1 MNDLVTLRAAVV
13 ASLKRKLG
21 STINVDS
28 HGGTFDLA
36 EVKRF
41 ATLAPAV
48 RVAIVGVGKASRYA
62 DGRLKL
68 PIRFAAV
75 VFTRDT
81 ATDGEKIPRDT
92 AALLLATAVELAV
105 GGNRFGLEGVFQP
118 TNLEAHSEY
127 SGPVDT
133 LGVALWQVTWTS
145 DALIGDPEQPP
156 DTAIA
161 ALTRALVDNVTTW
174 NAPGANEDPRDGL
187 TGADPL
193 NAGDAP

>member
-1 MNDLVTLRAAVV
+1 MNDLLALRAAIV
-13 ASLKRKLG
+13 ATLKTKLG
-21 STINVDS
+21 DGVDVDS

-41 ATLAPAV
+41 ATKAPAV
-48 RVAIVGVGKASRYA
+48 RVAIVGVGRASRYA
-62 DGRLKL
+62 DGRLRVPVRL
-68 PIRFAAV
+68 AAV
-75 VFTRDT
+75 VFTRD
-81 ATDGEKIPRDT
+81 AASGGDKIPRDT

-118 TNLEAHSEY
+118 TDLEARSEY
-127 SGPVDT
+127 SGPVDN

-161 ALTRALVDNVTTW
+161 ALTQALVEGVATW
-174 NAPGANEDPRDGL
+174 NAPAAGADAASGL

-193 NAGDAP
+193 EPGDAP

>member
-1 MNDLVTLRAAVV
+1 MNDLLSLRDAVV
-13 ASLKRKLG
+13 VSLKAKLPEG
-21 STINVDS
+21 LSIET

-48 RVAIVGVGKASRYA
+48 RVAIVGAGRASRYA
-62 DGRLKL
+62 DGRWKV
-68 PIRFAAV
+68 PVRFAAV

-81 ATDGEKIPRDT
+81 ADTTKVRRDA
-92 AALLLATAVELAV
+92 AALLLASAIELAV
-105 GGNRFGLEGVFQP
+105 ASNRFGLEGVFQP
-118 TNLEAHSEY
+118 EDVEARSEY
-127 SGPVDT
+127 SGPLDT

-145 DALIGDPEQPP
+145 AALIGAPNDPP

-161 ALTRALVDNVTTW
+161 ALTQGLVEGVATW
-174 NAPGANEDPRDGL
+174 NAPTPPATAASGL

-193 NAGDAP
+193 DTGDNS